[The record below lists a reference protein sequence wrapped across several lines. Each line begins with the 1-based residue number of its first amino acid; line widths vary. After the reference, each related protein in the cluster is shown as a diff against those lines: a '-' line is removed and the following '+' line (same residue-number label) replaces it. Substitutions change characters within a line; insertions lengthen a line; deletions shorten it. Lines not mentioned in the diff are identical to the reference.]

1 VVDLFTNPARY
12 GDLRSWHGEAAE
24 LRSAAPI
31 HRVEVDGFDPF
42 WAVVGY
48 EQVMEIERQPA
59 LFQNAPRPVLLD
71 RRTIEL
77 QQARGVELR
86 TLIHMD
92 APDHPKYRGL
102 TYDWFRPANLT
113 GLQGRLDELS
123 EAVVARLGELGGRCD
138 FAAEIAVNYSLKV
151 ILAILGLPESDY
163 ARMLR
168 LTHELFGGEDP
179 DLARDGEVSPDALL
193 AAMLDFIDYFNRLT
207 ADRRAAPTGD
217 LASAIA
223 NGSVDGV
230 PLPDVETAS
239 YYTIVATA
247 GHDTTSSAIA
257 GGLRAL
263 VEHPEQLRRLQRE
276 PELIDGAADE
286 MIRHVSRVR
295 HFMRTATADTEVA
308 GRAVAK
314 GDWLHLS
321 YLAAN
326 HDPAKFEDPMT
337 FDVER
342 PNAGSHIAFGF
353 GRHFCLGA
361 QLARMQMRTLFR
373 HLLPRIDSI
382 EFDGEPTSMR
392 TTFVGGPKSV
402 PVRYTLKG

>member
-1 VVDLFTNPARY
+1 VIDLFTNPARY
-12 GDLRSWHGEAAE
+12 GDLRSWHREVAA
-24 LRSAAPI
+24 LRASAPV
-31 HRVEVDGFDPF
+31 HRVEVEGFSPF

-48 EQVMEIERQPA
+48 EQVMEVERRPD
-59 LFQNAPRPVLLD
+59 LFHNAPRPVLRD
-71 RRTIEL
+71 RETIEL

-86 TLIHMD
+86 TLVHMD
-92 APDHPKYRGL
+92 APDHPKYRNL
-102 TYDWFRPANLT
+102 TYDWFRPVNLKR
-113 GLQGRLDELS
+113 LQHRLDELS
-123 EAVVARLGELGGRCD
+123 EAVVAHLEELGGRCD

-151 ILAILGLPESDY
+151 ILAILGLPETDY
-163 ARMLR
+163 GRMLQ

-179 DLARDGEVSPDALL
+179 DLAREGDVSPDALL
-193 AAMLDFIDYFNRLT
+193 ATMLDFFAYFNRLT
-207 ADRRAAPTGD
+207 ADRRDVPTGD

-223 NGSVDGV
+223 NGSIDGV
-230 PLPDVETAS
+230 RLPDMETAS
-239 YYTIVATA
+239 YYTIVTTA

-257 GGLRAL
+257 GGLQAL
-263 VEHPEQLRRLQRE
+263 VCHPEQLRRLRDE
-276 PELIDGAADE
+276 PELIDAGVDE
-286 MIRHVSRVR
+286 MIRHVSPVR

-308 GRAVAK
+308 GQRIAE

-326 HDPAKFEDPMT
+326 YDPAKFDDPMT
-337 FDVER
+337 FDITR
-342 PNAGSHIAFGF
+342 PNANAHLAFGF

-373 HLLPRIDSI
+373 HLLPRIESI
-382 EFDGEPTSMR
+382 ELDGEPTSMR